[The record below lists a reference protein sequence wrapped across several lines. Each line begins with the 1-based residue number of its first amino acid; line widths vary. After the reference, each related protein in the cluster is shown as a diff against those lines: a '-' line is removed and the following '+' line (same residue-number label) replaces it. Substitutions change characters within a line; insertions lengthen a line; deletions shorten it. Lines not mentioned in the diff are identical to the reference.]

1 MSRVFA
7 VLLVF
12 VATLQCYMHYQ
23 QVGYHH
29 TMVLVDV
36 SRWSWSHLGW
46 LESKEIKV

>member
-29 TMVLVDV
+29 TMPWYWLMLVAGAGLIWDGFK
-36 SRWSWSHLGW
+36 L
-46 LESKEIKV
+46 KK

>member
-23 QVGYHH
+23 QVGYQ
-29 TMVLVDV
+29 
-36 SRWSWSHLGW
+36 
-46 LESKEIKV
+46 SKEIKV